1 MTSSSRKAIFDAQ
14 RAVLKISQIKQ
25 HQRSKKYSVTLAA
38 TYQTSKRELFKL
50 RHVLNLSGTN
60 IKLLRNLIKVEGD
73 SEEKVQNASEI
84 IAFNIGKNRKNVIN
98 SSRDFKEYSL
108 GKSIAIKEN
117 ETQQLELHLKAGV
130 SMQDYDA
137 HVHFDFKCFSE
148 NIKPTIT
155 QTSDKCIKL
164 QLCNVSQN
172 TIEIPAEQNIILL
185 ARKDIDKSSSLS

>member
-1 MTSSSRKAIFDAQ
+1 M
-14 RAVLKISQIKQ
+14 
-25 HQRSKKYSVTLAA
+25 
-38 TYQTSKRELFKL
+38 
-50 RHVLNLSGTN
+50 
-60 IKLLRNLIKVEGD
+60 
-73 SEEKVQNASEI
+73 
-84 IAFNIGKNRKNVIN
+84 IN

-172 TIEIPAEQNIILL
+172 TIEMPAEQNIILL
-185 ARKDIDKSSSLS
+185 ARKDIDKSSPLSWNTVLRQNLNNCTNNQNEKKRFHINIEIWCSGIKKMHLLYHVLNITAT